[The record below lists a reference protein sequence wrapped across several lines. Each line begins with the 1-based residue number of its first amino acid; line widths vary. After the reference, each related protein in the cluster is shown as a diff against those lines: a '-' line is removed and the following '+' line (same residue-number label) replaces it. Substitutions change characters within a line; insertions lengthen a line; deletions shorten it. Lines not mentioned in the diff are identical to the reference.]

1 MLIDVLPECSSTF
14 LRVLHCCIHHDNSY
28 TCFLNFC
35 LIINTK
41 KILNVNTKCNDN
53 YQSILLILFTLH
65 NSKLFWSLH
74 LLKSSGLL
82 CNKLLPSR
90 NLMIKSFSLN
100 YGYCTSIPQTPNTF
114 AKFGTLHIPFMSKIS
129 CVIALYLLK

>member
-1 MLIDVLPECSSTF
+1 MSYQSAQVCSSEF
-14 LRVLHCCIHHDNSY
+14 YIAAFIMRNSY

-35 LIINTK
+35 LFMNTK
-41 KILNVNTKCNDN
+41 KILNVNTKCNYN

-65 NSKLFWSLH
+65 NSKLFWCLH

-100 YGYCTSIPQTPNTF
+100 CGYYTSIPQTPNIF
-114 AKFGTLHIPFMSKIS
+114 AKFGTLHIPFVSNIS
-129 CVIALYLLK
+129 CVVALYLLE